1 MYTRQEASL
10 IKKKFWT
17 SFGQYMRPVT
27 AANGDRINWI
37 NYKTGVR
44 NIYFRMDADIN
55 YASIA
60 VELTHADPLIREQN
74 YEQLLQLKKVLEKIA
89 GEKWNWQLNHEQDGN
104 IISRISKVLP
114 AVNILKENDW
124 PAIIS
129 FLKPR
134 IIALDKFWILVK
146 DSFD

>member
-1 MYTRQEASL
+1 
-10 IKKKFWT
+10 
-17 SFGQYMRPVT
+17 
-27 AANGDRINWI
+27 
-37 NYKTGVR
+37 
-44 NIYFRMDADIN
+44 
-55 YASIA
+55 
-60 VELTHADPLIREQN
+60 
-74 YEQLLQLKKVLEKIA
+74 
-89 GEKWNWQLNHEQDGN
+89 
-104 IISRISKVLP
+104 LP